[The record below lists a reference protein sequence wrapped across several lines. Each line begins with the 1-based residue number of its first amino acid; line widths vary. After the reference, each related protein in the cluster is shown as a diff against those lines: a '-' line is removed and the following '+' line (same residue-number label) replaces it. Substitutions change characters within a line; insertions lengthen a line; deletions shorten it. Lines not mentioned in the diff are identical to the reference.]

1 MNPQLKNTLIG
12 AFVAIA
18 IGLIVGMILFIEPSS
33 GDGKQEIRVYFTNI
47 SGITTGTRVNLA
59 GQTIGEVHDI
69 RQIPDARQ
77 KAPTKDGEAVY
88 FYEVILRV
96 DSKAVIYTTDKIGT
110 KTIGLL
116 GDIVISITPVYLPSN
131 VKPRRVTSEC
141 PMYAKSGDAID
152 DAFKQLTNLASEMDK
167 TFQKVNEWLDENSD
181 NLSDAVHYVG
191 QALKEIS
198 IAVKDFNDMDVM
210 QEVKASLAN
219 FAKGME
225 LIDEA
230 LQKIKD
236 GNGFQDLP
244 VIVNNIRSITDSINT
259 IACTLA
265 SGKGS
270 IGPLLMNDEVY
281 FKVNTLLTKANITL
295 NDINQYGLLFSY
307 NNDWKKTRIKKITE
321 MNLIRSPQDFRN
333 YYSKDLD
340 EMNRA
345 VSRIGQLSNSC
356 DSPYFRNHNFQKEF
370 KELQD
375 MLKELQGSLNRVQ
388 EELAYPSCSENT
400 SPCVPPPKVESG
412 KNCDASCPASNCE
425 RAAPSSPSSS
435 CDSPTKSSE
444 TPKQAPFGTSSSVEP
459 GSMGP
464 NNQPQ
469 EQKKS
474 VPALKKKSVHLPL
487 EPAITDEDR
496 SMLEEL
502 ENFLRQRK
510 GR

>member
-18 IGLIVGMILFIEPSS
+18 IGLIVGMILFIEPSA
-33 GDGKQEIRVYFTNI
+33 GDGKQQIRVYFTNI

-88 FYEVILRV
+88 FYEVILQV
-96 DSKAVIYTTDKIGT
+96 DSRAIIYTTDKIGT

-131 VKPRRVTSEC
+131 VKPRRVTNEC

-230 LQKIKD
+230 LQEIKD
-236 GNGFQDLP
+236 GN
-244 VIVNNIRSITDSINT
+244 
-259 IACTLA
+259 
-265 SGKGS
+265 
-270 IGPLLMNDEVY
+270 
-281 FKVNTLLTKANITL
+281 
-295 NDINQYGLLFSY
+295 
-307 NNDWKKTRIKKITE
+307 
-321 MNLIRSPQDFRN
+321 
-333 YYSKDLD
+333 
-340 EMNRA
+340 
-345 VSRIGQLSNSC
+345 
-356 DSPYFRNHNFQKEF
+356 
-370 KELQD
+370 
-375 MLKELQGSLNRVQ
+375 
-388 EELAYPSCSENT
+388 
-400 SPCVPPPKVESG
+400 
-412 KNCDASCPASNCE
+412 
-425 RAAPSSPSSS
+425 
-435 CDSPTKSSE
+435 
-444 TPKQAPFGTSSSVEP
+444 
-459 GSMGP
+459 
-464 NNQPQ
+464 
-469 EQKKS
+469 
-474 VPALKKKSVHLPL
+474 
-487 EPAITDEDR
+487 
-496 SMLEEL
+496 
-502 ENFLRQRK
+502 
-510 GR
+510 

>member
-18 IGLIVGMILFIEPSS
+18 IGLIVGMILFIEPSA
-33 GDGKQEIRVYFTNI
+33 GDGKQQIRVYFTNI

-77 KAPTKDGEAVY
+77 KAPTKEGEAVY
-88 FYEVILRV
+88 FYEVVLHV

-116 GDIVISITPVYLPSN
+116 GDTVISITPVYLPQN
-131 VKPRRVTSEC
+131 IKPRRVTVEC
-141 PMYAKSGDAID
+141 PMFAKSGDAID

-181 NLSDAVHYVG
+181 NLSNAVHYVG
-191 QALKEIS
+191 EALKEIS

-219 FAKGME
+219 FARGME

-230 LQKIKD
+230 LQEIKD
-236 GNGFQDLP
+236 GNGFEDLP
-244 VIVNNIRSITDSINT
+244 LIVHNIKSITDSVNT
-259 IACTLA
+259 IACTIA

-281 FKVNTLLTKANITL
+281 FKINTLLTKANITL

-307 NNDWKKTRIKKITE
+307 NNDWKKTRMKKITE
-321 MNLIRSPQDFRN
+321 LNAIRSPQDFRN
-333 YYSKDLD
+333 FYSKDLD

-356 DSPYFRNHNFQKEF
+356 ETPYFRNQNFTKEF
-370 KELQD
+370 KQLQD
-375 MLKELQGSLNRVQ
+375 MLKELQDSLNRVQ
-388 EELAYPSCSENT
+388 DELAYPSCTDDS
-400 SPCVPPPKVESG
+400 SPCVPNPKIEPA
-412 KNCDASCPASNCE
+412 KSCPP
-425 RAAPSSPSSS
+425 APSCPPSTCKDQDNQTGPAPSCPSQDPSPS
-435 CDSPTKSSE
+435 
-444 TPKQAPFGTSSSVEP
+444 TPYNCP
-459 GSMGP
+459 MGP
-464 NNQPQ
+464 TRDP
-469 EQKKS
+469 QKKN
-474 VPALKKKSVHLPL
+474 PTADTLKKKTDLRL
-487 EPAITDEDR
+487 EPLLQNEDR
-496 SMLEEL
+496 DALKEL
-502 ENFLRQRK
+502 ENFLKHRINR
-510 GR
+510 